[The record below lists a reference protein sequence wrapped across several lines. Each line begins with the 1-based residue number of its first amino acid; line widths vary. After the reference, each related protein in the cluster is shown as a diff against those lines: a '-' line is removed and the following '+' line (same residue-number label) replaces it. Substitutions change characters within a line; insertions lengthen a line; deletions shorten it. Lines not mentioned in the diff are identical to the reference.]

1 MTQMV
6 KDCKDMSVDIM
17 NLSVDNDLVNNK
29 LLKKNPERLTTIE
42 ANAGSVIFVDTS
54 LLHRGSPIEKGSLKR
69 YAMTNYIYPKYQK
82 NWYPEHFSIALK
94 STK

>member
-29 LLKKNPERLTTIE
+29 LLKK
-42 ANAGSVIFVDTS
+42 S
-54 LLHRGSPIEKGSLKR
+54 
-69 YAMTNYIYPKYQK
+69 
-82 NWYPEHFSIALK
+82 
-94 STK
+94 